1 MKSNKW
7 LLSLAV
13 GFLCCGSA
21 YSQTTVKGT
30 ITSESGEPLI
40 GATIT
45 VKNST
50 DGTVTDIDGNYSL
63 KTKKTLSSKDLLLFS
78 YVGYKTLQKNYT
90 GNTMNVKLAE
100 ESQQLND
107 VVVTALG
114 IKRGEKGW
122 NDPRLQVY
130 ATQVTLPDQTKD
142 YVGLPSGYQTL
153 PSITASGLNQ
163 EMAKAPMKLA
173 MMPYAEVEFIKA
185 ELLKKGVIDGGSN
198 AAKEAYQKGVQAA
211 IEQWGQVLPDN
222 YFENPEAAYDD
233 TLERIMN
240 QKFVALFF
248 CDYQQWF
255 EYNRTGFPVLPVGP
269 GIANANN
276 QMPKRFKYPAAL
288 QRTNLK
294 NYQAAKQNMG
304 GDDFNIRLMWQQ

>member
-1 MKSNKW
+1 M
-7 LLSLAV
+7 
-13 GFLCCGSA
+13 
-21 YSQTTVKGT
+21 
-30 ITSESGEPLI
+30 
-40 GATIT
+40 
-45 VKNST
+45 
-50 DGTVTDIDGNYSL
+50 
-63 KTKKTLSSKDLLLFS
+63 
-78 YVGYKTLQKNYT
+78 
-90 GNTMNVKLAE
+90 
-100 ESQQLND
+100 
-107 VVVTALG
+107 
-114 IKRGEKGW
+114 
-122 NDPRLQVY
+122 
-130 ATQVTLPDQTKD
+130 
-142 YVGLPSGYQTL
+142 GLPSGYQTL

-185 ELLKKGVIDGGSN
+185 ELLKKGVIDGGSS

-211 IEQWGQVLPDN
+211 IEQWGQKMPDH

-276 QMPKRFKYPAAL
+276 KMPKRFKYPSAL

-294 NYQAAKQNMG
+294 NYQAAKANMG
-304 GDDFNIRLMWQQ
+304 GCLLYTSPSPRD